1 MDGCLQNRRLSLRWF
16 EPNTSPR
23 GNPAQGRFGSLIRFR
38 LMQPDAALRR
48 CLPLV
53 DGGLH
58 PPVDG
63 DVIDCD
69 PVLGQQ
75 LLHIAVN
82 RL

>member
-1 MDGCLQNRRLSLRWF
+1 MAVSKTVGSAYVGSN
-16 EPNTSPR
+16 PAPATR
-23 GNPAQGRFGSLIRFR
+23 GNR
-38 LMQPDAALRR
+38 LMQPDAAVRR

-53 DGGLH
+53 DGELH

-63 DVIDCD
+63 DVIDCN

-82 RL
+82 RP

>member
-1 MDGCLQNRRLSLRWF
+1 
-16 EPNTSPR
+16 
-23 GNPAQGRFGSLIRFR
+23 
-38 LMQPDAALRR
+38 MQPDAAVRR